1 MNQKFKKVPYRG
13 TTAKEVLAL
22 WQEGRLYTENNAAD
36 YSEEEIKDNV
46 RAYVRSLR
54 TYATPP
60 FLEHIDALW
69 EEILDNELYLPF
81 IIPDARTRKCKE
93 LNKNGIMRLVGVLRS
108 IGVYQNLTDSAL
120 CFILEHNAADCSYR
134 AYLGKGVEDEIRQ
147 ELKRLRNCFL
157 DFSF

>member
-1 MNQKFKKVPYRG
+1 MTRNFKQVPVRG
-13 TTAKEVLAL
+13 ITAKEVLAL
-22 WQEGRLYTENNAAD
+22 WQEGRLYAENVATD

-46 RAYVRSLR
+46 RAYISSLR
-54 TYATPP
+54 SYATPP
-60 FLEHIDALW
+60 FLDHIDAFW
-69 EEILDNELYLPF
+69 EEILNDELYLPF
-81 IIPDARTRKCKE
+81 IIPNARTRKCRE

-108 IGVYQNLTDSAL
+108 IGVYQDLTDSAL
-120 CFILEHNAADCSYR
+120 CIILEHNAADCSYR